1 MTSALEA
8 RPRLHPDVKLV
19 RREVHGEVNYV
30 VKEPDEGKYYQ
41 FREPEGALMQL
52 MDGRRT
58 PSDIADEAERTLG
71 QRWAPGNIADFVQM
85 LKRMGLVER
94 TPAEQRLMLMERLRR
109 ERKTR
114 SQRKTKGS
122 ALRITYSIG
131 DPDGLLAWMVG
142 RMRWA
147 WTRPFVILSLALFA
161 VYTAILVAAW
171 EPFWDATKD
180 LYMLRGYGPWD
191 FFLLYVILIIVAIIH
206 EFGHGLTTKALG
218 GDVREMG
225 GMLIYFQPA
234 LFCNTSDAWL
244 FRKRSHRIW
253 VTLGGPW
260 IGLLVASVAAIV
272 WVTTEPG
279 TFINKAAL
287 FAFMAGG
294 ALSVLTNFNPLIPLD
309 GYYALADYLEIPNM
323 RERAFEYWG
332 WLAKRTILG
341 MAVAEP
347 TVTPR
352 ERRIFLIYGGLAM
365 VYSVFAMTVGLWW
378 LIAVIGRLIGP
389 IVWLLVAVMLLKKLV
404 KLAVRGRALASATA
418 TTWRAGFL
426 RGPRAAML
434 VAAVSALVLLAFL
447 TPWTSRARGEFRIE
461 SAPRS
466 QVRAQT
472 GGILDAWQVSEG
484 ATVRA
489 GQPMARLWNSQ
500 LEIALLELD
509 SRAKQLRL
517 NRVEADARG
526 DLSEAAALASV
537 LKEVEQELAVLVV
550 QRERLVV
557 RSPIDGIVIGY
568 RLAERT
574 GQLVEAGVLLAEV
587 ASSSGCLA
595 RVRVPLKEAGEMEAG
610 QRASLKL
617 HARPDLKFVSSVSS
631 VAPAAVN
638 GWLEAEVPLP
648 HDGWQPA
655 PGMTGIA
662 KISTHRGTIAHA
674 IVRAIK
680 QTLRIDLWL

>member
-1 MTSALEA
+1 LTSALEA
-8 RPRLHPDVKLV
+8 RPRLRPDVKLV

-30 VKEPDEGKYYQ
+30 AKEPDEGKYYQ
-41 FREPEGALMQL
+41 FREREGALMQL

-58 PSDIADEAERTLG
+58 PADIADEAERLLG
-71 QRWAPGNIADFVQM
+71 LRWAPGNIADFAQM

-94 TPAEQRLMLMERLRR
+94 TPAEQRLMLLERVRR

-122 ALRITYSIG
+122 ALRMTYSIG
-131 DPDGLLAWMVG
+131 DPNRLLGWMVD

-147 WTRPFVILSLALFA
+147 WTRPFVLLSLALFA
-161 VYTAILVAAW
+161 IYTVILVTAW

-180 LYMLRGYGPWD
+180 LYLLRGFGPWD
-191 FFLLYVILIIVAIIH
+191 FFLLYVVMVAVAIIH
-206 EFGHGLTTKALG
+206 EFGHGLTTKAFG

-260 IGLLVASVAAIV
+260 IGLLVAAAAAIV
-272 WVTTEPG
+272 WITTEPG
-279 TFINKAAL
+279 TFINKIAL
-287 FAFMAGG
+287 FAFIAGG

-341 MAVAEP
+341 IAVAEP

-352 ERRIFLIYGGLAM
+352 ERRIFLIYGGLAI
-365 VYSVFAMTVGLWW
+365 VYSAFAMIVGLWW

-389 IVWLLVAVMLLKKLV
+389 IVWLIVAVTLLKKVV
-404 KLAVRGRALASATA
+404 KLSVRGQALARATA
-418 TTWRAGFL
+418 TSWRAGFL
-426 RGPRAAML
+426 RGSRFAVLIAAL
-434 VAAVSALVLLAFL
+434 AALVLLAFL
-447 TPWTSRARGEFRIE
+447 TPWTSRARGEFLVE
-461 SAPRS
+461 AAPRA

-472 GGILDAWQVSEG
+472 SGILDAWQVGEG
-484 ATVRA
+484 ATVSV
-489 GQPMARLWNSQ
+489 GQPIARLWNAE
-500 LEIALLELD
+500 LERTFLELD
-509 SRAKQLRL
+509 ARAKQLRL
-517 NRVEADARG
+517 KRYRAETRG
-526 DLSEAAALASV
+526 DLAEAASFASV
-537 LKEVEQELAVLVV
+537 LNEVEAQLGVLVA
-550 QRERLVV
+550 QRERLTV
-557 RSPIDGIVIGY
+557 RSPIEGTVIGY
-568 RLAERT
+568 RLSERI
-574 GQLVEAGVLLAEV
+574 GEAIDAGDLLVEV
-587 ASSSGCLA
+587 ASANGRLA

-610 QRASLKL
+610 QSAALKL
-617 HARPDLKFVSSVSS
+617 HARPDVKFVSTVSA
-631 VAPAAVN
+631 VAPAAQS

-648 HDGWQPA
+648 ANGPQPA

-662 KISTHRGTIAHA
+662 KISTRRGTIAQA
-674 IVRAIK
+674 VARAIK